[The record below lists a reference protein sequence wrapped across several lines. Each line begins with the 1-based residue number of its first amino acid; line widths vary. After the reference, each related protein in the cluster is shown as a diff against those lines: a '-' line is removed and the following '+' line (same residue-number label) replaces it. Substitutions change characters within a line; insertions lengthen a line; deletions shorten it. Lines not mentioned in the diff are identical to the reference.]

1 MDEFEII
8 RRLFTPDKTSDSVIV
23 GVGDDGAI
31 LRPDVGRD
39 LVAVVDTMVSGVHFP
54 EDLNAADIGFRAVAV
69 NVSDIAAM
77 GGRPRWMTLALTL
90 DNADQDWLQ
99 ELSSGIASAASA
111 FGVELVGGDIT
122 RGSEFVISVQITG
135 DVEPGLVMTR
145 RGASPGDNIYVSG
158 SPGDAALGLSLIQ
171 SGDTQLGGSEYLI
184 GRFKRPDARLQL
196 GQAIAPVASAA
207 IDLSDGLYA
216 DLGKLLAASGVA
228 GVIELNDI
236 PLSDA
241 LLRTVDRTD
250 ALRYAL
256 GGGDDYELC
265 ITASGDSVIGIGEH
279 LKTSVTKIG
288 RVLEGQGLS
297 CTLGGEAYDYRDDG
311 YRHFD

>member
-1 MDEFEII
+1 VDEFEII
-8 RRLFTPDKTSDSVIV
+8 RRLFTPNSRSESVIV
-23 GVGDDGAI
+23 GVGDDGAV
-31 LRPDVGRD
+31 LRPDTGRD
-39 LVAVVDTMVSGVHFP
+39 LVTVVDTMVSGVHFP

-90 DNADQDWLQ
+90 DTADQDWLQ
-99 ELSSGIASAASA
+99 NLSSGIAAAASA
-111 FGVELVGGDIT
+111 FGIDLVGGDIT

-145 RGASPGDNIYVSG
+145 RGASPGDTIYVSG

-171 SGDTQLGGSEYLI
+171 SGDTLAAGSEYLVN
-184 GRFKRPDARLQL
+184 RFTRPDARLKL
-196 GQAIAPVASAA
+196 GQAIAPVVSAA

-236 PLSDA
+236 PLSDDM
-241 LLRTVDRTD
+241 LRTVDRTD
-250 ALRYAL
+250 ALLYAL

-265 ITASGDSVIGIGEH
+265 ITAGSDSVIGIGEH
-279 LKTSVTKIG
+279 LKVPLTKIG

-297 CTLGGEAYDYRDDG
+297 CTLDGETYEYRNDG
-311 YRHFD
+311 YRHFN

>member
-8 RRLFTPDKTSDSVIV
+8 RHLFTPDKKSDSVIV

-31 LRPDVGRD
+31 LRPDAGRD
-39 LVAVVDTMVSGVHFP
+39 LVTVVDTMVSGVHFP

-77 GGRPRWMTLALTL
+77 GARPRWMTLALTL
-90 DNADQDWLQ
+90 DNADQDWLK

-145 RGASPGDNIYVSG
+145 RGASPGDSIYVSG

-171 SGDTQLGGSEYLI
+171 SGDTQLAGSEYLI

-236 PLSDA
+236 PLSGA

-279 LKTSVTKIG
+279 LKTPVTKIG

>member
-8 RRLFTPDKTSDSVIV
+8 RRLFTPNKTGDSVIV

-31 LRPDVGRD
+31 LRPDAGRD

-77 GGRPRWMTLALTL
+77 GGRPRWMTVALTL
-90 DNADQDWLQ
+90 DTADQYWLQ
-99 ELSSGIASAASA
+99 ELSTGIASAASA

-122 RGSEFVISVQITG
+122 RGREFVISVQITG

-145 RGASPGDNIYVSG
+145 RGASPGDSIYVSG

-171 SGDTQLGGSEYLI
+171 SGDSQLAGSEFLT

-236 PLSDA
+236 PLSDD
-241 LLRTVDRTD
+241 LLRAVDRTD

-279 LKTSVTKIG
+279 LKTPVTRIG
-288 RVLEGQGLS
+288 RVLEGKGLS
-297 CTLGGEAYDYRDDG
+297 CTLDGEAYDYRDDG

>member
-8 RRLFTPDKTSDSVIV
+8 RRLFTPEKNSDSVIV

-31 LRPDVGRD
+31 LRPDAGRD
-39 LVAVVDTMVSGVHFP
+39 LVTVVDTMVSGVHFP

-90 DNADQDWLQ
+90 DNADHDWLE

-145 RGASPGDNIYVSG
+145 RGASPGDSIYVSG

-171 SGDTQLGGSEYLI
+171 SGDTQLAGSEYLI

-279 LKTSVTKIG
+279 FKTPVTKIG

>member
-54 EDLNAADIGFRAVAV
+54 GDLNPADIGFRAVAV

-171 SGDTQLGGSEYLI
+171 SGDTQLAGSEYLI

-241 LLRTVDRTD
+241 LLRAVDRTG

-297 CTLGGEAYDYRDDG
+297 CTLDGKAYDYRDDG

>member
-8 RRLFTPDKTSDSVIV
+8 RRLFTPDKTGDSVIV

-31 LRPDVGRD
+31 LRPDAGRD

-54 EDLNAADIGFRAVAV
+54 KDLNAADIGFRAVAV

-90 DNADQDWLQ
+90 DTADHYWLQ
-99 ELSSGIASAASA
+99 ELSNGIASAASTY
-111 FGVELVGGDIT
+111 GVDLVGGDIT
-122 RGSEFVISVQITG
+122 RGNEFVISVQITG

-145 RGASPGDNIYVSG
+145 RGASPGDSIYVSG

-171 SGDTQLGGSEYLI
+171 SGDTQLAGSEYLI
-184 GRFKRPDARLQL
+184 GRFNRPDARLRL

-241 LLRTVDRTD
+241 LLRAVDRTD

-265 ITASGDSVIGIGEH
+265 ITASGDSVIGIGER
-279 LKTSVTKIG
+279 LKTPVTRIG
-288 RVLEGQGLS
+288 RVVEGQGLS

>member
-1 MDEFEII
+1 VDEFEII

-31 LRPDVGRD
+31 LRPDPGRD
-39 LVAVVDTMVSGVHFP
+39 LVTVVDTMVSGVHFP
-54 EDLNAADIGFRAVAV
+54 QDLNAEDIGFRAVAV

-90 DNADQDWLQ
+90 ASADQDWLQ
-99 ELSSGIASAASA
+99 KLSSGIASAANA

-135 DVEPGLVMTR
+135 DVEPGLVMSR
-145 RGASPGDNIYVSG
+145 RGASPGDSIYVSG
-158 SPGDAALGLSLIQ
+158 WPGDAALGLSLIQ
-171 SGDTQLGGSEYLI
+171 SGDTQLAGSGYLI
-184 GRFKRPDARLQL
+184 KRFSRPDARIQL
-196 GQAIAPVASAA
+196 GQAIAPVVSAA

-236 PLSDA
+236 PLSDDM
-241 LLRTVDRTD
+241 LRTVDRTD

-265 ITASGDSVIGIGEH
+265 FTASGDSVIGIGEH
-279 LKTSVTKIG
+279 LKTPVTEIG

-297 CTLGGEAYDYRDDG
+297 CTLDGEAYDYRDDG